1 MKPAW
6 DKRIFEGHVES
17 LKNGQNKLPGQAP
30 GGVPGVNTVSEPSQ
44 STSSDSPDK
53 KLLSAAATPSGCVQ
67 NPLLLTPASLQLAQL
82 QAQLTLHRLKLAQT
96 AVNSNTAAAATV
108 LNQVLSNVAMSQPLF
123 NQLRTPVMISTPHG
137 HAGGAQLGPAFGPST
152 LPFPPQV
159 VGGSFVRGGGLQGQN
174 TNVRL
179 GHMGGG
185 SPQPLSQHASEY
197 GKKSNLPPGA
207 PFLSNSDRCGQF
219 GFLGGMSGAQNKTH
233 DSQYAPL
240 STQAKATSGGSFQRD
255 FTASDDRGPPSG
267 FTGEQNLDSFPSSN
281 HKDHW
286 QISSSFPHAGNLEM
300 APNAGGAWANTSQK
314 FHTRGELYNPEEP
327 TTDAKFNPV
336 GGPVFSAGPQGFV
349 GYQPG
354 EEAPQAAP
362 MPLLPHQLNDFH
374 AVTPSLLPHHCT
386 ICDKKV
392 YNLKDWDQHVKGKL
406 HLQNRALY
414 SEGPAVGSI
423 HFPASTEGCVSSLA
437 NNSMAYSAAA
447 SQDAS
452 SGPYFSAAP
461 VKTHLLPGVGYSLP
475 QTGSK
480 FPLRKTTPGRVV
492 HICNLPEGSCTE
504 NDVINLGLP
513 FGKVTNYI
521 LMRSTH
527 QAFLEMAYIEAAQAM
542 VKFYQLQ
549 PAMINEQKL
558 LIRMSKRYKE
568 LQLKKP
574 GKDVESIIQDI
585 NSQRERDE
593 MEQIDRYPVERARSR
608 SPVSRSL
615 SPRSHSPSF
624 TSCSSTH
631 SPPGAACRGDW
642 NSGLGP
648 RRGSWDWSSQA
659 MREDEREEACWRNG
673 DDDRPN
679 GRMCDRRKPY
689 LKLTDRMSPRSAEE
703 WADCLRGGRDRYPR
717 GSPQSLPFSSYRS
730 KEEDFYKKEFAY
742 KPEKLQRVPYQR
754 HEAKSKR
761 KDSSEHY
768 RSRHVEVEL
777 LEDPPAPRILEDRKP
792 ASPAKG
798 KSKKV
803 HRRQEV
809 RGDDKEAESQEVTET
824 QQKDAA
830 TTPPHPTS
838 ERDKESQV
846 EQWESGDEE
855 KEEEE
860 SWYPRNMEELV
871 TVDEVGEE
879 EDDGMVEPDLPD
891 LQEEAK
897 VEADPETSHCTS
909 SESPEKG
916 GVPNEITQD
925 GTAPS
930 QEMTGTPPSDA
941 STGTKDSPPD
951 SGTTGQSDP
960 EPSQELQVASQE
972 TCSCTDPDVPEAQP
986 LQECPAGPQGGSEAT
1001 QSTHTLSSRAETPA
1015 PVTLEADNEA
1025 PRKEDPSGEKP
1036 KEELQNPSQSPTD
1049 DGVKPVPLATWEHD
1063 KVLGERSIPLG
1074 VEFIVPRSGFYCK
1087 LCDLFYTSEETARTS
1102 HCRSTVH
1109 YRNLQKYLSQLAE
1122 ESLPSTN
1129 ASPP

>member
-1 MKPAW
+1 MAFGP
-6 DKRIFEGHVES
+6 I
-17 LKNGQNKLPGQAP
+17 
-30 GGVPGVNTVSEPSQ
+30 

-689 LKLTDRMSPRSAEE
+689 LKLTDRMSPRS
-703 WADCLRGGRDRYPR
+703 
-717 GSPQSLPFSSYRS
+717 

>member
-1 MKPAW
+1 MDDRGA
-6 DKRIFEGHVES
+6 
-17 LKNGQNKLPGQAP
+17 LTLPSVLLIYQLLTP
-30 GGVPGVNTVSEPSQ
+30 E

-689 LKLTDRMSPRSAEE
+689 LKLTDRMSPRS
-703 WADCLRGGRDRYPR
+703 
-717 GSPQSLPFSSYRS
+717 

>member
-1 MKPAW
+1 MDDRGPLTLPPALL
-6 DKRIFEGHVES
+6 IYQ
-17 LKNGQNKLPGQAP
+17 LLAP
-30 GGVPGVNTVSEPSQ
+30 E

-53 KLLSAAATPSGCVQ
+53 KLLSAAATPSGCAQ

-123 NQLRTPVMISTPHG
+123 NQLRTSAMISTPHG
-137 HAGGAQLGPAFGPST
+137 HAGGAQLGPGFGPGT

-159 VGGSFVRGGGLQGQN
+159 VGGSFGRGGGLQNQN

-179 GHMGGG
+179 GHIGGG
-185 SPQPLSQHASEY
+185 TSQPLSQHASEY
-197 GKKSNLPPGA
+197 VKKSNLPPGA
-207 PFLSNSDRCGQF
+207 AFLSNSERCGQF
-219 GFLGGMSGAQNKTH
+219 GFLAGTSGAPNKTH

-240 STQAKATSGGSFQRD
+240 STQAKATSAGSFQRD
-255 FTASDDRGPPSG
+255 FTASDGRGPPSG

-300 APNAGGAWANTSQK
+300 AQNAGGGWANTSQK

-327 TTDAKFNPV
+327 TTDVKFNPV
-336 GGPVFSAGPQGFV
+336 GGPVFSAGTQGFV
-349 GYQPG
+349 GYQPS

-475 QTGSK
+475 QMGSK

-542 VKFYQLQ
+542 VKYYQLQ
-549 PAMINEQKL
+549 PAMINDQKL

-593 MEQIDRYPVERARSR
+593 MQQIDRYPAERARSR

-642 NSGLGP
+642 NSNLGP

-679 GRMCDRRKPY
+679 GRHCDRRKPY

-703 WADCLRGGRDRYPR
+703 WVDGLRGGRDRYTRGR
-717 GSPQSLPFSSYRS
+717 GSPQGLPFSSYRS
-730 KEEDFYKKEFAY
+730 KEEDFYKKELAY
-742 KPEKLQRVPYQR
+742 KPDKLQRVHYER

-768 RSRHVEVEL
+768 RTSRHVEVEQV
-777 LEDPPAPRILEDRKP
+777 EDPPAPRIPEDRKP
-792 ASPAKG
+792 ASPTKG
-798 KSKKV
+798 RSKKA

-824 QQKDAA
+824 RQKDAA
-830 TTPPHPTS
+830 PSSPHPTS
-838 ERDKESQV
+838 ERDRESQV

-855 KEEEE
+855 KDEEE

-897 VEADPETSHCTS
+897 VEADPEASHCTS
-909 SESPEKG
+909 SECPEKG
-916 GVPNEITQD
+916 RVPNETTQES

-930 QEMTGTPPSDA
+930 QEITGMPPSDA

-951 SGTTGQSDP
+951 SGTMGQSDP
-960 EPSQELQVASQE
+960 EPSLELQVASQE
-972 TCSCTDPDVPEAQP
+972 TSSCTDTDVPEAEPPQD
-986 LQECPAGPQGGSEAT
+986 PAGPQGGSEAT
-1001 QSTHTLSSRAETPA
+1001 QSTHTLSSRAAETPA
-1015 PVTLEADNEA
+1015 PITLEANNEA
-1025 PRKEDPSGEKP
+1025 PRKEDTSGEKP
-1036 KEELQNPSQSPTD
+1036 KKELQNPSQSPTD
-1049 DGVKPVPLATWEHD
+1049 DGVKSVPLATWEHD

-1074 VEFIVPRSGFYCK
+1074 VEFIVPQSGFYCK

-1129 ASPP
+1129 TNPP